1 MDYNSNKTVPF
12 IIPEINNGFQQA
24 EGLLKVNKE
33 QLELEFEVKD
43 SILGVIKSGLKET
56 VIPFSELKSI
66 EFKKGWFSTKIIL
79 NGTSMKTFKDLPGS
93 ELASCTLKVKRKHR
107 DEAESLISQ
116 ARLQL
121 SEYKLDQFDKNAG

>member
-1 MDYNSNKTVPF
+1 MDYNSDKTVPF
-12 IIPEINNGFQQA
+12 IIPEINSGFQQA
-24 EGLLKVNKE
+24 EGLLKLATE

-43 SILGVIKSGLKET
+43 AILGLIKSGVKDA

-79 NGTSMKTFKDLPGS
+79 EGTSMKTFNELPGS
-93 ELASCTLKVKRKHR
+93 ELATCTLKVKRKHR
-107 DEAESLISQ
+107 EDAESLISQ

-121 SEYKLDQFDKNAG
+121 SEYKLDQFDKNG

>member
-1 MDYNSNKTVPF
+1 MDYNSDKTVPF
-12 IIPEINNGFQQA
+12 IIPEINSGFQQA
-24 EGLLKVNKE
+24 EGLLKLATE

-43 SILGVIKSGLKET
+43 AILGLIKSGVKDA

-79 NGTSMKTFKDLPGS
+79 EGTSMKTFNELPGS
-93 ELASCTLKVKRKHR
+93 ELATCTLKVKRKHR
-107 DEAESLISQ
+107 DDAESLISQ

-121 SEYKLDQFDKNAG
+121 SEYKLDQFDKNG

>member
-1 MDYNSNKTVPF
+1 MDYNSDKTVPF
-12 IIPEINNGFQQA
+12 IIPEINSGFQQA
-24 EGLLKVNKE
+24 EGLLKLATE

-43 SILGVIKSGLKET
+43 AILGLIKSGVKDA

-79 NGTSMKTFKDLPGS
+79 EGTSMKTFNELPGS
-93 ELASCTLKVKRKHR
+93 ELATCTLKVKRKHR
-107 DEAESLISQ
+107 EDAERLISQ

-121 SEYKLDQFDKNAG
+121 SEYKLDQFDKNG

>member
-107 DEAESLISQ
+107 DEAETLISQ

>member
-1 MDYNSNKTVPF
+1 MDYNSDKTVPF
-12 IIPEINNGFQQA
+12 IIPEINSGFQQA
-24 EGLLKVNKE
+24 EGLLKLAKE

-43 SILGVIKSGLKET
+43 AILGLIKSGVKDA

-79 NGTSMKTFKDLPGS
+79 EGTSMKTFNELPGS
-93 ELASCTLKVKRKHR
+93 ELATCTLKVKRKHR
-107 DEAESLISQ
+107 EDAESLISQ

-121 SEYKLDQFDKNAG
+121 SEYKLDQFDKNG

>member
-1 MDYNSNKTVPF
+1 MDYNSSKTVPF

-24 EGLLKVNKE
+24 EGLLKVSKD

-43 SILGVIKSGLKET
+43 AILGVIKSGVKDA
-56 VIPFSELKSI
+56 VIPFSDLKSI
-66 EFKKGWFSTKIIL
+66 DFKKGWFTTKIIL

-121 SEYKLDQFDKNAG
+121 SEYKLDQLDKNTG

>member
-1 MDYNSNKTVPF
+1 MEYNSNKTVPF

-24 EGLLKVNKE
+24 EGLLKVSKE

-43 SILGVIKSGLKET
+43 SILGVIKSGVKDAI
-56 VIPFSELKSI
+56 IPFSDLKSI
-66 EFKKGWFSTKIIL
+66 DFKRGWFTAKIIL
-79 NGTSMKTFKDLPGS
+79 NGTSMKAFKDLPGS